1 MGARLL
7 SAAVWGRRPGAHRRS
22 RGWRAGLGLVAV
34 AGLLGGGLAS
44 IGTPSPAHAAG
55 PAWSVAS
62 SPNVLDLANGELRGV
77 SCVSASFC
85 MAVGDYEYA
94 AGQTFAEVWNGST
107 WSIVPTASKDISD
120 ILFGV
125 SCVSAS
131 FCTAVGQYTT
141 GTQTSPGVAR
151 TLIETWNGSGWS
163 LAASPNNGAG
173 GNFLQGVSC
182 VSASSCTAVGHYDS
196 ASGIDVTL
204 VESSNGSTWSIVSS
218 RNRGTGGDSLDGVS
232 CLSAGACTAVGS
244 FTALPE
250 GTAETLVETWNGSAW
265 STVASPDTFQGGG
278 GLNAVSCVS
287 ASSCTAVGGYESAT
301 SGTGATLVVSWNGTA
316 WSQVS
321 SPDSG
326 TASNYL
332 SGVSCVTASFC
343 VAVGTGSESTLIET
357 WNGGKWSITPS
368 PSPGTYENDLY
379 GVSCR
384 SASSCAAVGRSYT
397 SSLIP
402 EAAAESWNGST
413 WSAVA
418 TPDHQVFA
426 DGLSGVSCVTASF
439 CAAVGSYVLT
449 TSIVTGGSVSKT
461 LIESWNGSA
470 WSKVT
475 SPNRYQNNN
484 ALNAVSCLSA
494 SSCTAVGTFLTSNG
508 EHTQTLVESWNG
520 SAWSKVPSP
529 NNGSIR
535 ESNALVGVSCVS
547 ASFCV
552 AVGSYSPTGG
562 SSLQALVESWN
573 GSAWSIVPT
582 PATSS
587 SNLDAVSCVSASFC
601 TAVGGYVPSGGSV
614 AQTLIETWNG
624 SSWSIVPAP
633 ASSTNEYE
641 LKAVSCVSASFCAAV
656 GQVGLSTLTEEWNG
670 SSWSVVPSPDNGTN
684 ANYLDSV
691 SCSSASSCAAVGSY
705 QAASGVSLT
714 LAESWDG
721 TAWSIVT
728 SPNPTAGNNAL
739 LGVSCLSASSCT
751 AAGDSYTAS
760 GNQQTLIERYG

>member
-1 MGARLL
+1 MGAQLL
-7 SAAVWGRRPGAHRRS
+7 SAAVWGRRPGAHRRP

-55 PAWSVAS
+55 PVWSVAS

-131 FCTAVGQYTT
+131 FCTAAGQYST
-141 GTQTSPGVAR
+141 GTVSSPGVAR

-163 LAASPNNGAG
+163 LAASPNNGAD

-182 VSASSCTAVGHYDS
+182 VSAGSCTAVGHYDN
-196 ASGIDVTL
+196 ASGVDVTL
-204 VESSNGSTWSIVSS
+204 VESWNGSTWSIVPS

-232 CLSAGACTAVGS
+232 CLSADACTAVGS

-250 GTAETLVETWNGSAW
+250 GTAETLVETWNGTAW
-265 STVASPDTFQGGG
+265 STVASPGKFQGGG

-287 ASSCTAVGGYESAT
+287 ASSCTAVGEYESAT
-301 SGTGATLVVSWNGTA
+301 GGTGATLVVSWNGTA

-332 SGVSCVTASFC
+332 DGVSCVTASFC
-343 VAVGTGSESTLIET
+343 VAVGTGSASTLAET
-357 WNGGKWSITPS
+357 WNGSTWSIGSTPD
-368 PSPGTYENDLY
+368 PGSYENDLY

-384 SASSCAAVGRSYT
+384 SASSCAAGGVSYT

-413 WSAVA
+413 WSAVT

-426 DGLSGVSCVTASF
+426 DESSGVSCVTASF
-439 CAAVGSYVLT
+439 CAAVGSYVQT
-449 TSIVTGGSVSKT
+449 TSIETGGSVSKT
-461 LIESWNGSA
+461 LIESWNGTA
-470 WSKVT
+470 WSRVT
-475 SPNRYQNNN
+475 SPDQYQHNN
-484 ALNAVSCLSA
+484 ALNAVSCPSA
-494 SSCTAVGTFLTSNG
+494 SSCTAVGTFVTSNG

-520 SAWSKVPSP
+520 SAWSKVTSP

-547 ASFCV
+547 ASFCA
-552 AVGSYSPTGG
+552 AVGSDFPG
-562 SSLQALVESWN
+562 SSNPQTLIESWNGSAWSIVPSPATGFSGSLSAVSCVSASFCTAAGFYTPSEGSPVQTLVETWNGSSWSVVSSPNSGTGDELAGVSCVSASFCTAVGQAAGSTLVESWN
-573 GSAWSIVPT
+573 GSAWSIV
-582 PATSS
+582 S
-587 SNLDAVSCVSASFC
+587 
-601 TAVGGYVPSGGSV
+601 
-614 AQTLIETWNG
+614 
-624 SSWSIVPAP
+624 
-633 ASSTNEYE
+633 
-641 LKAVSCVSASFCAAV
+641 
-656 GQVGLSTLTEEWNG
+656 
-670 SSWSVVPSPDNGTN
+670 SPDNGTTSN
-684 ANYLDSV
+684 SLDSV

-728 SPNPTAGNNAL
+728 SPNPTAGNNGL

-760 GNQQTLIERYG
+760 GNQQTLIERYS